1 MTINILQLSRT
12 IIQLDALN
20 VHGKIHMTNSK
31 AIQVQVTFNFSFM
44 KQASV

>member
-1 MTINILQLSRT
+1 
-12 IIQLDALN
+12 
-20 VHGKIHMTNSK
+20 MTNSK